1 MCVQCASAQVH
12 SALESLQGLL
22 TAETAAL
29 RERERARARLLHASA
44 LIGSRDP

>member
-1 MCVQCASAQVH
+1 MCVAAQVH

-29 RERERARARLLHASA
+29 RERERARARLLLHASA